1 MLGGMMGKGGGT
13 TFSMP
18 AAQGGGSLPA
28 GTGVMAS
35 PSQPPAGG
43 FSWGKLGQ
51 GMLDAQKGGWG
62 YGAMDAVGKTGAQY
76 QQSLGNIPATQGGQP
91 AGGQAAGMQ
100 NLLLLLQ
107 LLQSGQGQPGAG
119 GGGGVPTFSV
129 PPGGSYQPGYGVRR

>member
-1 MLGGMMGKGGGT
+1 MNLGSLLSMLGGMMGKGGGT

-51 GMLDAQKGGWG
+51 GMLDAQK
-62 YGAMDAVGKTGAQY
+62 AIVEQLRLMAQ
-76 QQSLGNIPATQGGQP
+76 QGRGNLGERN
-91 AGGQAAGMQ
+91 
-100 NLLLLLQ
+100 
-107 LLQSGQGQPGAG
+107 
-119 GGGGVPTFSV
+119 
-129 PPGGSYQPGYGVRR
+129 